1 LILSPYYNIISK
13 KPKKDQKMNEV
24 VKYSNELHELK
35 FNSMNEAQQNVFFT
49 LLQQFRNTDGYTLEL
64 DFNKVFELA
73 QIANSSSYRKEILNK
88 LRQIQTIT
96 FMYEINDLGDLQQD
110 VIFPSIRTDTQN
122 RRLFVKVSRGFKD
135 RYISSPLKGWT
146 RYELAEF
153 VGLNGTYTKTIY
165 RYLKQFRSSGR
176 WRIRYDDFK
185 ELLGIP
191 NSYRA
196 RDIDK
201 QILNPSI
208 KELSAER
215 NLFDQRRTPFAK
227 LVVKKHKKGR
237 EIETLEFCFMPQSV
251 SELDKDKRQ
260 HERNLTIIANDI
272 QKDQTLRQLKRE
284 SSKQEADDVSV
295 EELQIYLYRNLK
307 LYDKQFNRYNVV
319 KIQRI
324 LAIPN
329 SYGVRI
335 EWQNVDD
342 GFKQYFDLPSAAAAQ
357 NFISKYAI

>member
-1 LILSPYYNIISK
+1 
-13 KPKKDQKMNEV
+13 MNEV

-35 FNSMNEAQQNVFFT
+35 FSSMNEAQQNVFFT

>member
-1 LILSPYYNIISK
+1 
-13 KPKKDQKMNEV
+13 MNEV

-49 LLQQFRNTDGYTLEL
+49 ILQQFRNTDGYTLEL

-73 QIANSSSYRKEILNK
+73 QIANSSSYRKEILDK
-88 LRQIQTIT
+88 LGRLQEFKFRYQIN
-96 FMYEINDLGDLQQD
+96 ELGDLQQD
-110 VIFPSIRTDTQN
+110 VIFPSVRTDSKN
-122 RRLFVKVSRGFKD
+122 RVLKIRVSEGFKE
-135 RYISSPLKGWT
+135 RYINSPLKGWT

-191 NSYRA
+191 ESYQSC
-196 RDIDK
+196 DIDK
-201 QILNPSI
+201 RILKPTL

-215 NLFDQRRTPFAK
+215 NLFDQRRTPFEK

-237 EIETLEFCFMPQSV
+237 EIEALEFCFVPQPV

-272 QKDQTLRQLKRE
+272 QRDQTLRQLKRE
-284 SSKQEADDVSV
+284 NSNSKADEVSV
-295 EELQIYLYRNLK
+295 EELQIYLYRNLR
-307 LYDKQFNRYNVV
+307 LYDKKFDRYNVV

-324 LAIPN
+324 LAIPDDG
-329 SYGVRI
+329 GVRI

-357 NFISKYAI
+357 NFISKYVI

>member
-1 LILSPYYNIISK
+1 
-13 KPKKDQKMNEV
+13 MNEV

-35 FNSMNEAQQNVFFT
+35 FSSMNEAQQNVFFT
-49 LLQQFRNTDGYTLEL
+49 LLQQFRNTEGYTLEL

-73 QIANSSSYRKEILNK
+73 QIANSSSYRKEILDK
-88 LRQIQTIT
+88 LGKLQEFKFRYQIN
-96 FMYEINDLGDLQQD
+96 ELGDLQQD
-110 VIFPSIRTDTQN
+110 VIFPSIRTDSKN
-122 RRLFVKVSRGFKD
+122 RVLKIRVSEGFKE
-135 RYISSPLKGWT
+135 RYINSPLKGWT

-185 ELLGIP
+185 ELLGVP
-191 NSYRA
+191 EKYRA
-196 RDIDK
+196 SEIDK
-201 QILNPSI
+201 WILKPAI

-215 NLFDQRRTPFAK
+215 NLFDQRRTPFEK

-237 EIETLEFCFMPQSV
+237 EIEALEFCFMPQPV

-272 QKDQTLRQLKRE
+272 QRDQALRQLKRE
-284 SSKQEADDVSV
+284 NSNLKADGISV
-295 EELQIYLYRNLK
+295 EELQIYLYRNLR
-307 LYDKQFNRYNVV
+307 LYDKKFNRYNVV

-324 LAIPN
+324 LTIPDD
-329 SYGVRI
+329 SGIRI

-357 NFISKYAI
+357 NFISKYVI

>member
-1 LILSPYYNIISK
+1 
-13 KPKKDQKMNEV
+13 
-24 VKYSNELHELK
+24 
-35 FNSMNEAQQNVFFT
+35 
-49 LLQQFRNTDGYTLEL
+49 
-64 DFNKVFELA
+64 
-73 QIANSSSYRKEILNK
+73 
-88 LRQIQTIT
+88 
-96 FMYEINDLGDLQQD
+96 MYEINDLGDLQQD

-122 RRLFVKVSRGFKD
+122 RRLFVKVSKGFKD

-215 NLFDQRRTPFAK
+215 NLFDQRRTPFEK

-237 EIETLEFCFMPQSV
+237 EIEALEFCFMPQPV
-251 SELDKDKRQ
+251 SELDKDMRQ

-284 SSKQEADDVSV
+284 SSKQEVDDISV
-295 EELQIYLYRNLK
+295 EELQIYLYRNLR
-307 LYDKQFNRYNVV
+307 LYDKQFDRYNVV

-342 GFKQYFDLPSAAAAQ
+342 GFKQHYDLSSTAKAK
-357 NFISKYAI
+357 NFIEKYVV

>member
-1 LILSPYYNIISK
+1 MILSPYYNIISK

-35 FNSMNEAQQNVFFT
+35 FSSMNEAQQNVFFT

>member
-1 LILSPYYNIISK
+1 
-13 KPKKDQKMNEV
+13 MNEV

-88 LRQIQTIT
+88 LRQIQTLT

-122 RRLFVKVSRGFKD
+122 RRLFVKVSKGFKD

-165 RYLKQFRSSGR
+165 RYLKQFRQTGL
-176 WRIRYDDFK
+176 WHIKYKDFK

-191 NSYRA
+191 ESYQSC
-196 RDIDK
+196 DIDK
-201 QILNPSI
+201 QILNPTI

-215 NLFDQRRTPFAK
+215 NLFDQRRTPFK
-227 LVVKKHKKGR
+227 GFMLKKIKSGR
-237 EIETLEFCFMPQSV
+237 NIDALEFYFEPQPV
-251 SELDKDKRQ
+251 SELDKDARQ
-260 HERNLTIIANDI
+260 HERNLDTIANDI
-272 QKDQTLRQLKRE
+272 KRQDMLRQLKR
-284 SSKQEADDVSV
+284 SNPITGKAVNDFDPYIGRY
-295 EELQIYLYRNLK
+295 LRIYNEKMNITDIL
-307 LYDKQFNRYNVV
+307 
-319 KIQRI
+319 KIQ
-324 LAIPN
+324 
-329 SYGVRI
+329 SFEQSGEQI
-335 EWQNVDD
+335 EVKLFNVDD
-342 GFKQYFDLPSAAAAQ
+342 EYSTVMRFDNFRHFKNTFERYGD
-357 NFISKYAI
+357 

>member
-1 LILSPYYNIISK
+1 
-13 KPKKDQKMNEV
+13 MNEV

-35 FNSMNEAQQNVFFT
+35 FSSMNEAQQNVFFT

-64 DFNKVFELA
+64 DFHKVFELA
-73 QIANSSSYRKEILNK
+73 QIANSSSYRKEILDK
-88 LRQIQTIT
+88 LGKLQEFKFRYQIN
-96 FMYEINDLGDLQQD
+96 ELGDLQQD
-110 VIFPSIRTDTQN
+110 VIFPSIATDSKN
-122 RRLFVKVSRGFKD
+122 RVLRVKVSQGFKE
-135 RYISSPLKGWT
+135 RYINSPLKGWT

-153 VGLNGTYTKTIY
+153 VGLSGTYTKTIY

-185 ELLGIP
+185 ELLGVP
-191 NSYRA
+191 EKYRA
-196 RDIDK
+196 SEIDK
-201 QILNPSI
+201 WILKPAI

-215 NLFDQRRTPFAK
+215 NLFDQRRTPFEK

-237 EIETLEFCFMPQSV
+237 EIETLEFCFMPQPV

-272 QKDQTLRQLKRE
+272 QRDQALRQLKRE
-284 SSKQEADDVSV
+284 NSNLKADGISV
-295 EELQIYLYRNLK
+295 EELQIYLYRNLR
-307 LYDKQFNRYNVV
+307 LYDKKFNRYNVV

-324 LAIPN
+324 LTIPDD
-329 SYGVRI
+329 SGIRI

-342 GFKQYFDLPSAAAAQ
+342 GFKQHYDLPSTAAAQ

>member
-1 LILSPYYNIISK
+1 
-13 KPKKDQKMNEV
+13 MNEV

-237 EIETLEFCFMPQSV
+237 EIETLEFCFMPQPV
-251 SELDKDKRQ
+251 SELDKDMRQ
-260 HERNLTIIANDI
+260 HERNLTIITNDI

>member
-1 LILSPYYNIISK
+1 
-13 KPKKDQKMNEV
+13 MNEV

-35 FNSMNEAQQNVFFT
+35 FNSLNEAQQNVFFT
-49 LLQQFRNTDGYTLEL
+49 LLQQFRNTEGCTLEL

-73 QIANSSSYRKEILNK
+73 QISQGTNYRKEILDKIGK
-88 LRQIQTIT
+88 LQEFKFRYQIN
-96 FMYEINDLGDLQQD
+96 ELGDLRQD
-110 VIFPSIRTDTQN
+110 VIFPSIETDSKN
-122 RRLFVKVSRGFKD
+122 KILKIRVSQGFKE
-135 RYISSPLKGWT
+135 RYINSPFKGWT

-153 VGLNGTYTKTIY
+153 VGLSGTYTKTIY

-191 NSYRA
+191 DSYRA
-196 RDIDK
+196 TNIDQ
-201 QILNPSI
+201 QILKPAI

-215 NLFDQRRTPFAK
+215 NLFDMRRTPFAK

-237 EIETLEFCFMPQSV
+237 EIEALEFCFMPQPV
-251 SELDKDKRQ
+251 SALEKDERQ

-284 SSKQEADDVSV
+284 SSKQGADDVSV

-307 LYDKQFNRYNVV
+307 LYDKQFNRYNIV

-342 GFKQYFDLPSAAAAQ
+342 GFKQHFDLSSAAKAQ
-357 NFISKYAI
+357 NFIEKYVV

>member
-1 LILSPYYNIISK
+1 
-13 KPKKDQKMNEV
+13 MNEI

-64 DFNKVFELA
+64 DFNKLFELA
-73 QIANSSSYRKEILNK
+73 QISQGTNYRKEILNK

-122 RRLFVKVSRGFKD
+122 RRLFVKVSKGFKD

-165 RYLKQFRSSGR
+165 RYLKQYRQTGR

-191 NSYRA
+191 ESYRA
-196 RDIDK
+196 TDIDR
-201 QILNPSI
+201 QILKPTL

-215 NLFDQRRTPFAK
+215 NLFDQRRTPFEK
-227 LVVKKHKKGR
+227 LVVIKHKKGR
-237 EIETLEFCFMPQSV
+237 EIEALEFCFMPQPV
-251 SELDKDKRQ
+251 SELDKDERQ
-260 HERNLTIIANDI
+260 HERNLTTIANDI
-272 QKDQTLRQLKRE
+272 QREQELRKLKKAAPKTHPITGKEIDETQEYLGRYLRIHNDKLGLTDMLKIEKIEKSGEQLEVFLR
-284 SSKQEADDVSV
+284 
-295 EELQIYLYRNLK
+295 
-307 LYDKQFNRYNVV
+307 
-319 KIQRI
+319 
-324 LAIPN
+324 
-329 SYGVRI
+329 
-335 EWQNVDD
+335 NVDD
-342 GFKQYFDLPSAAAAQ
+342 DFRSSMRFDNFKHFKNTFERYGD
-357 NFISKYAI
+357 

>member
-1 LILSPYYNIISK
+1 
-13 KPKKDQKMNEV
+13 MNEV

-49 LLQQFRNTDGYTLEL
+49 LLQQFRNTNGDTLEL
-64 DFNKVFELA
+64 DFNKIFELA

-122 RRLFVKVSRGFKD
+122 RRLFVKVSKGFKD

-153 VGLNGTYTKTIY
+153 VGLSGTYTKTIY
-165 RYLKQFRSSGR
+165 RYLKQFKSSGR

-191 NSYRA
+191 ESYRA
-196 RDIDK
+196 TNIDQ
-201 QILNPSI
+201 QILKPAL

-215 NLFDQRRTPFAK
+215 NLFDQRRTPFEK

-237 EIETLEFCFMPQSV
+237 EIEALEFCFMPQPV
-251 SELDKDKRQ
+251 SALEKDERQ

-272 QKDQTLRQLKRE
+272 QREQELRKLKRAAPKTHPITGKE
-284 SSKQEADDVSV
+284 IDETQE
-295 EELQIYLYRNLK
+295 YLGRYLRIHNDKLGLTDMLK
-307 LYDKQFNRYNVV
+307 IE
-319 KIQRI
+319 KIEKSGEQLEVFLR
-324 LAIPN
+324 
-329 SYGVRI
+329 
-335 EWQNVDD
+335 NVDD
-342 GFKQYFDLPSAAAAQ
+342 DFRSSMRFDSFKHFKNTFERYGD
-357 NFISKYAI
+357 

>member
-1 LILSPYYNIISK
+1 
-13 KPKKDQKMNEV
+13 MNEV

-35 FNSMNEAQQNVFFT
+35 FSSMNEAQQNVFFT

-64 DFNKVFELA
+64 DFHKVFELA
-73 QIANSSSYRKEILNK
+73 QIANSSSYRKEILDK
-88 LRQIQTIT
+88 LGKLQEFKFRYQIN
-96 FMYEINDLGDLQQD
+96 ELGDLQQD
-110 VIFPSIRTDTQN
+110 VIFPSIATDSKN
-122 RRLFVKVSRGFKD
+122 RVLRVKVSQGFKE
-135 RYISSPLKGWT
+135 RYINSPLKGWT

-153 VGLNGTYTKTIY
+153 VGLSGTYTKTIY

-185 ELLGIP
+185 ELLGVP
-191 NSYRA
+191 EKYRA
-196 RDIDK
+196 SEIDK
-201 QILNPSI
+201 WILKPAI

-215 NLFDQRRTPFAK
+215 NLFDQRRTPFEK

-237 EIETLEFCFMPQSV
+237 EIETLEFCFMPQPV

-272 QKDQTLRQLKRE
+272 QKDQALRQLKRE
-284 SSKQEADDVSV
+284 NSNLKADGISV
-295 EELQIYLYRNLK
+295 EELQIYLYRNLR
-307 LYDKQFNRYNVV
+307 LYDKKFNRYNVV

-324 LAIPN
+324 LTIPDD
-329 SYGVRI
+329 SGIRI

-342 GFKQYFDLPSAAAAQ
+342 GFKQHYDLPSTAAAQ

>member
-1 LILSPYYNIISK
+1 
-13 KPKKDQKMNEV
+13 MNEV

-35 FNSMNEAQQNVFFT
+35 FSSMNEAQQNVFFT

-64 DFNKVFELA
+64 DFHKVFELA
-73 QIANSSSYRKEILNK
+73 QIANSSSYRKEILDK
-88 LRQIQTIT
+88 LGKLQEFKFRYQIN
-96 FMYEINDLGDLQQD
+96 ELGDLQQD
-110 VIFPSIRTDTQN
+110 VIFPSIATDSKN
-122 RRLFVKVSRGFKD
+122 RVLRVKVSQGFKE
-135 RYISSPLKGWT
+135 RYINSPLKGWT

-153 VGLNGTYTKTIY
+153 VGLSGTYTKTIY

-185 ELLGIP
+185 ELLGVP
-191 NSYRA
+191 EKYRA
-196 RDIDK
+196 SEIDK
-201 QILNPSI
+201 WILKPAI

-215 NLFDQRRTPFAK
+215 NLFDQRRTPFEK

-237 EIETLEFCFMPQSV
+237 EIEALEFCFMPQPV

-272 QKDQTLRQLKRE
+272 QRDQALRQLKRE
-284 SSKQEADDVSV
+284 NSNLKADGISV
-295 EELQIYLYRNLK
+295 EELQIYLYRNLR
-307 LYDKQFNRYNVV
+307 LYDKKFNRYNVV

-324 LAIPN
+324 LTIPDD
-329 SYGVRI
+329 SGIRI

-342 GFKQYFDLPSAAAAQ
+342 GFKQHYDLPSTAAAQ